1 MGTYLPLTPEQEA
14 ELDRLIAETGATEVT
29 EMVNVY
35 EEKGMQ
41 QGMQQG
47 VVVGQR
53 QGLLCLLQEKFGAVP
68 SDVASR
74 VEAISDTERL
84 TELLRRILHAQTIK
98 DMGL

>member
-1 MGTYLPLTPEQEA
+1 
-14 ELDRLIAETGATEVT
+14 
-29 EMVNVY
+29 MVNVY

-84 TELLRRILHAQTIK
+84 TEQRSAFGAELGERPLVLFCRERSEEAYGPDRGGILGHGVSLAAA
-98 DMGL
+98 